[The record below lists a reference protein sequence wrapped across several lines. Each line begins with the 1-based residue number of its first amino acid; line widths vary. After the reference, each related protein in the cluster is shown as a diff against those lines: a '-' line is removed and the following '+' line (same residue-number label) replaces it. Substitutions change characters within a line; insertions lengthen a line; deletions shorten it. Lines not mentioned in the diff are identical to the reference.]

1 MGKPGSQRQKE
12 YLRRLMENNNEEY
25 LKKEKRT
32 N

>member
-12 YLRRLMENNNEEY
+12 YLRRLKENNNEEY

-32 N
+32 S